1 MVFPDGASGKSAQE
15 VFADVSGGVVVVLAL
30 DAGGAQIAQGSG
42 VVVGGNEV
50 ATNCHVVAGAADIA
64 VRQAADAR
72 GRETWRMEA
81 RLVARNEARDLCLL
95 SVAELADPPAAPPV
109 RLGSARALSVG
120 EEVYAVG
127 APQGLTLSLS
137 RGIVSQLRGDHG
149 KRTAPIVQTDA
160 AVSPG
165 SSGGGLFNGEGELV
179 GITTFKHAGAA
190 SEGLSFAT
198 PAEWV
203 RELVAPVR
211 ERRERRECFAAPTA
225 DCLFTAAVRE
235 TEKIDLPLRVDVLCD
250 IASAQ
255 AEAGDKAGARATV
268 SKALQTAQKI
278 DDAHLHTAALSNIA
292 AMQAEAEDIAG
303 ALQTAGKIDDAY
315 NRPRALSTI
324 AAAQAEAGDIA
335 GALQTAGKIDD
346 AYNRPWALSTIA
358 AAQAE
363 TGDKAGARATL
374 AEALQTA
381 RKIGKAY
388 NRAWALSTIA
398 AAQAETGDK
407 AGARV
412 TLAEALQTAGK
423 IGKAY
428 NRPRALST
436 IAAAQAEAGDI
447 AGALQTAGK
456 IDNASDRAW
465 ALSAIA
471 TAQAEAGDKAG
482 ASATAAEALQIAEK
496 IGGLIAPSRAL
507 SAIAA
512 AQAVAGDKAVVRAI
526 VAIAENIAEN
536 IAAAPVIAPFHTATF
551 IDIAAMQAEAGDI
564 AGALQTAGK
573 IDNAGGRAQALSA
586 IAAAQAEAGDKAGA
600 RATLAE
606 ALQKIDSATARA
618 LSAIAAALAKTE

>member
-30 DAGGAQIAQGSG
+30 DAGGEQIAQGSG

-50 ATNCHVVAGAADIA
+50 ATNCHVVTGAADIA

-81 RLVARNEARDLCLL
+81 RLVARDEARDLCIL

-179 GITTFKHAGAA
+179 GITTFKHADAA

-203 RELVAPVR
+203 RELAAPVR

-255 AEAGDKAGARATV
+255 AEAGDKAGARVTLAE
-268 SKALQTAQKI
+268 ALQTAGKI
-278 DDAHLHTAALSNIA
+278 GKAYNRPRALSTIA
-292 AMQAEAEDIAG
+292 AAQAEAEDIAG

-324 AAAQAEAGDIA
+324 AAAQAE
-335 GALQTAGKIDD
+335 
-346 AYNRPWALSTIA
+346 
-358 AAQAE
+358 

-374 AEALQTA
+374 AEALQTMRCGYSVLA
-381 RKIGKAY
+381 
-388 NRAWALSTIA
+388 SA
-398 AAQAETGDK
+398 AAMALK
-407 AGARV
+407 A
-412 TLAEALQTAGK
+412 L
-423 IGKAY
+423 
-428 NRPRALST
+428 
-436 IAAAQAEAGDI
+436 
-447 AGALQTAGK
+447 
-456 IDNASDRAW
+456 
-465 ALSAIA
+465 
-471 TAQAEAGDKAG
+471 
-482 ASATAAEALQIAEK
+482 
-496 IGGLIAPSRAL
+496 
-507 SAIAA
+507 
-512 AQAVAGDKAVVRAI
+512 VR
-526 VAIAENIAEN
+526 
-536 IAAAPVIAPFHTATF
+536 
-551 IDIAAMQAEAGDI
+551 
-564 AGALQTAGK
+564 
-573 IDNAGGRAQALSA
+573 
-586 IAAAQAEAGDKAGA
+586 
-600 RATLAE
+600 
-606 ALQKIDSATARA
+606 
-618 LSAIAAALAKTE
+618 